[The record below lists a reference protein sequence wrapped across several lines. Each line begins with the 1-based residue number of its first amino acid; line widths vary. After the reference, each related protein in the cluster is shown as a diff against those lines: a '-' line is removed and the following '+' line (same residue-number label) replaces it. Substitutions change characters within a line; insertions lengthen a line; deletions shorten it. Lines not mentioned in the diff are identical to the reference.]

1 MVVYLLVSII
11 STSSLFVLFKG
22 FERFNI
28 NTLQAI
34 VVNYWTAIAIGYLT
48 TDSPLVFADSID
60 KPWFVHAAWLGLLFI
75 VFFHLIA
82 FASQRIGVAVTTTS
96 NKMAVVIPIVV
107 GVFFY
112 GESAI
117 WYKVLGILCAL
128 VALYLIT
135 KPIEKSTVKKSFLI
149 LILPVI
155 LFAGGGAMDVALNY
169 VQKDIIQGFYVG
181 EQAELETAWFSTSI
195 FICAAVLGTLVV
207 LFQLLK
213 GKLKINLRSIVAGI
227 ILGIPNYTS
236 IYFLLRAIDTKVL
249 GASALFPIANV
260 GGILFATVASMI
272 IFKEKLSRHNWFGV
286 VLSVIGIFLIVL
298 ETMLNG

>member
-60 KPWFVHAAWLGLLFI
+60 KAWFVHAAWLGLLFI

>member
-1 MVVYLLVSII
+1 MVVYLLISII

-48 TDSPLVFADSID
+48 TDSPLNIVESID
-60 KPWFVHAAWLGLLFI
+60 KPWFVHAVWLGLLFI

-82 FASQRIGVAVTTTS
+82 FASQKIGVAVTTTS

-107 GVFFY
+107 GIFFY
-112 GESAI
+112 GESAV
-117 WYKVLGILCAL
+117 WYKVL
-128 VALYLIT
+128 
-135 KPIEKSTVKKSFLI
+135 EKSTVKKSFLI

-195 FICAAVLGTLVV
+195 FICAAALGTLVV

-213 GKLKINLRSIVAGI
+213 GKLNINLRSILAGI
-227 ILGIPNYTS
+227 ILGIPNYAS

-272 IFKEKLSRHNWFGV
+272 IFKEKLSRPNWVGV

-298 ETMLNG
+298 ETVLNG

>member
-1 MVVYLLVSII
+1 MVVYLLISII

-48 TDSPLVFADSID
+48 TDSPLNIVESID
-60 KPWFVHAAWLGLLFI
+60 KPWFVHAVWLGLLFI

-82 FASQRIGVAVTTTS
+82 FASQKIGVAVTTTS

-107 GVFFY
+107 GIFFY
-112 GESAI
+112 GESAV

-128 VALYLIT
+128 VAVYLIT
-135 KPIEKSTVKKSFLI
+135 KPLEKSTVKKSFLI

-155 LFAGGGAMDVALNY
+155 LFAGGGAMDVALNH

-195 FICAAVLGTLVV
+195 FICAAALGTLVV

-213 GKLKINLRSIVAGI
+213 GKLNINLRSILAGI
-227 ILGIPNYTS
+227 ILGIPNYAS

-272 IFKEKLSRHNWFGV
+272 IFKEKLSRPNWVGV

-298 ETMLNG
+298 ETVLNG